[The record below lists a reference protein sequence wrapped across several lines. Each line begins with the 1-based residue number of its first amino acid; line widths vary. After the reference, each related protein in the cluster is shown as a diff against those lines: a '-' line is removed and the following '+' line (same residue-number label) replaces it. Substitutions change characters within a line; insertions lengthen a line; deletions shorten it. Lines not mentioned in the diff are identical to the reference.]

1 MRPWPLLVLAVLLCL
16 PGPTEA
22 QPFAYTIDSDGQT
35 TADDLYRLDLATGA
49 ATLVGPVRPNVGPPY
64 QDVEGLALSP
74 DGILFGVDDALD
86 ALIRIDVATG
96 QATLVGALGT
106 SGQGPS
112 GNLDYGL
119 AFTCDG
125 RLWLSSDTTATLWE
139 VDPGSGLAQAP
150 RELPSGIGALAG
162 RGLSL
167 AGLGVDGNLHQY
179 VPTTGQTTL
188 VGASGLALVDDGGL
202 DFDAEGRLWAVLD
215 FTPSDPGRPG
225 EIHRFDRETGQAQLV
240 ASTRI
245 GLEGLAIAPA
255 TCAGNSGGQAESVPG
270 PGLPGLALLV
280 ALVALI
286 GLGRRELA

>member
-1 MRPWPLLVLAVLLCL
+1 MRPLPLLLLAVLLCL
-16 PGPTEA
+16 PALTAA

-49 ATLVGPVRPNVGPPY
+49 VTRIGPVRPSVGPAF

-74 DGILFGVDDALD
+74 AGELFGVDDALD
-86 ALIRIDVATG
+86 ALIRIDTASG

-106 SGQGPS
+106 SGQGPN

-139 VDPGSGLAQAP
+139 VDPGTGLAQAP
-150 RELPSGIGALAG
+150 RTLPAGIGALAG

-179 VPTTGQTTL
+179 VPSTGQTTL
-188 VGASGLALVDDGGL
+188 IGATGLTLVDDGGL
-202 DFDAEGRLWAVLD
+202 DFDADGNLWAVLD
-215 FTPSDPGRPG
+215 FTPSDPDRPS
-225 EIHRFDRETGQAQLV
+225 EVHRLDRTTGLAQWV

-245 GLEGLAIAPA
+245 GFEGLAIAPA

-270 PGLPGLALLV
+270 PGMPVLVLLAGVLALFGWRQR
-280 ALVALI
+280 ARA
-286 GLGRRELA
+286 